1 MDRKVLNLDVETARV
16 ADGNAH
22 VTSELVKHS
31 GPEPCE
37 QHCSS
42 HPDLRAFVSAM
53 TECVN

>member
-1 MDRKVLNLDVETARV
+1 MDRKVLNLDVETPRV

-53 TECVN
+53 TERVN